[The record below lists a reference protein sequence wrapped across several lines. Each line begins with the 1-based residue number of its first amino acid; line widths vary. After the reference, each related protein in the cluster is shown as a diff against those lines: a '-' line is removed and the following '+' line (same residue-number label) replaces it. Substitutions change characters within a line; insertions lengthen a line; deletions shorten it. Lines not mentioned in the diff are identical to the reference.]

1 MDKFDIKIGEF
12 ASIILDDVNKQSV
25 EMNALTT
32 LELEKEFEETE
43 LVFLQRAYSLIQD
56 GLRKI
61 NREKSEIISKNKM
74 ENRIKLLNK
83 RNEIVEHVF
92 KDAENALKV
101 FAKSDE
107 YKEFLLKTIEK
118 NIAAV
123 GVGEGIIVYLAH
135 TDSMYADAVTKQF
148 GVKVELESKTIKM
161 FGGCKVY
168 NPARNIFLDD
178 SFARRLETEREG
190 FLEKCN
196 LAIE

>member
-101 FAKSDE
+101 FAKSFP
-107 YKEFLLKTIEK
+107 FLSK
-118 NIAAV
+118 N
-123 GVGEGIIVYLAH
+123 
-135 TDSMYADAVTKQF
+135 
-148 GVKVELESKTIKM
+148 
-161 FGGCKVY
+161 
-168 NPARNIFLDD
+168 
-178 SFARRLETEREG
+178 
-190 FLEKCN
+190 
-196 LAIE
+196 